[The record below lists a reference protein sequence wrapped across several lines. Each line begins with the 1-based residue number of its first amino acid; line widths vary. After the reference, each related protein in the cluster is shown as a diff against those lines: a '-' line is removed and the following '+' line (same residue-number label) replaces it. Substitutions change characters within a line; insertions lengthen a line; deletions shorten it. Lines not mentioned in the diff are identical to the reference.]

1 MNPLMDTQEAEAMR
15 RLRQGDLS
23 SIELIYRLYVLRLK
37 SFVMKKNPAF
47 DETKA
52 DDVVQL
58 TFIALT
64 RQASDRPGS
73 FEHFTRLGNLLF
85 TIATSIVIDL
95 QRNEERDEKLKQH
108 VAEYRKQP
116 LRPDERALGKE
127 RHRMVHWAMRLLPK
141 KLQEAVALHY
151 LEGMSVKQTAD
162 ATETSVNTTK
172 KRINRSRHD
181 LRRSLHSYWKG
192 GKQ

>member
-15 RLRQGDLS
+15 LLRQGDLA
-23 SIELIYRLYVLRLK
+23 SIDIIARLYERRLK

-58 TFIALT
+58 TFLALT
-64 RQASDRPGS
+64 RQATGRPGS
-73 FEHFTRLGNLLF
+73 FEHFTSVGHLLR
-85 TIATSIVIDL
+85 TIATNIVIDL

-108 VAEYRKQP
+108 VAQYRNQP
-116 LRPDERALGKE
+116 LRPDELALGKE
-127 RHRMVHWAMRLLPK
+127 RHRMVHWAIRLLPR

-151 LEGMSVKQTAD
+151 LEGLSLKQTAD
-162 ATETSVNTTK
+162 ATEASVNTTK

-181 LRRSLHSYWKG
+181 LRQSLRTYWKG
-192 GKQ
+192 GTR